1 MDDIIGTA
9 PMNNRKKT
17 IVREEAKAMAY
28 CSAIK
33 QIFNEYMLG
42 IREKTGYSVIL
53 EKVLS
58 KASSIVKFT
67 ISELDF

>member
-1 MDDIIGTA
+1 
-9 PMNNRKKT
+9 
-17 IVREEAKAMAY
+17 MAY
-28 CSAIK
+28 CSAIE

-67 ISELDF
+67 ISEVDL